1 MDRSGLAQAGL
12 SVRTSPFSL
21 WSGEKPE
28 HQLPDASAGTEL
40 ALDVSCTLFHSY
52 SPNFLLQGLKKKKS
66 FFFSKAATSGTTGS
80 SFGST
85 ESGLG
90 GPRGLRSGPCEHV
103 SPSLQE
109 KAEEVYRLYQNSP
122 LSSHPVVA
130 LSELSTLCAGSCP
143 DERTFY
149 LVLLQLQKEKRVT
162 VLEQNGEK
170 VRGFS
175 CPSAAS
181 PGTGYVCADMPASI
195 PAWGFLSTC
204 GRGSSNFSLSL
215 RL

>member
-1 MDRSGLAQAGL
+1 MLLLLGVVEVWKHE
-12 SVRTSPFSL
+12 VRAR
-21 WSGEKPE
+21 W
-28 HQLPDASAGTEL
+28 
-40 ALDVSCTLFHSY
+40 
-52 SPNFLLQGLKKKKS
+52 
-66 FFFSKAATSGTTGS
+66 AAWAAIRAR
-80 SFGST
+80 
-85 ESGLG
+85 EYVL
-90 GPRGLRSGPCEHV
+90 
-103 SPSLQE
+103 PSLQE

-170 VRGFS
+170 VCEFS
-175 CPSAAS
+175 CSSTDS
-181 PGTGYVCADMPASI
+181 PVTYYVCTDMPSSI
-195 PAWGFLSTC
+195 PAWGFPSTC
-204 GRGSSNFSLSL
+204 GRGSSNLSLSP

>member
-1 MDRSGLAQAGL
+1 MHLVSFVFAKL
-12 SVRTSPFSL
+12 SSPRF
-21 WSGEKPE
+21 
-28 HQLPDASAGTEL
+28 
-40 ALDVSCTLFHSY
+40 
-52 SPNFLLQGLKKKKS
+52 KKKKS

-90 GPRGLRSGPCEHV
+90 GPRGLRSGPREHV

-195 PAWGFLSTC
+195 PAWGLLSTC
-204 GRGSSNFSLSL
+204 GRGSSNLSLSL